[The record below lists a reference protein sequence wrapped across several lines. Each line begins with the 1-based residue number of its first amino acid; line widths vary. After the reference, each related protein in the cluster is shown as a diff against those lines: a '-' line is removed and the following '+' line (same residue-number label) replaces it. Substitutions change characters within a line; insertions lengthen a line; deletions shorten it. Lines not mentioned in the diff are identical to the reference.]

1 MTLQA
6 RKRASAN
13 LATRALTSDRQP
25 PGPGEIN
32 VVVEAARSVAFC
44 YSCPS

>member
-32 VVVEAARSVAFC
+32 VVEAARSVAFC